1 MKYRAWLRDNESE
14 EDGKLYVSGPG
25 LAAEA
30 HAEREY
36 RDDSGTRGFV
46 TIRVNVRR
54 INDDGTGHD
63 EVLVFDVNVEME
75 PHFVSSLRSTYKSKE
90 GSKA

>member
-1 MKYRAWLRDNESE
+1 MYRAWLRDSESE
-14 EDGKLYVSGPG
+14 EDGKLYASGPG

-36 RDDSGTRGFV
+36 RDNSFV

-54 INDDGTGHD
+54 INDDGMGHD

-75 PHFVSSLRSTYKSKE
+75 PHFVSSLRSTKGAK
-90 GSKA
+90 